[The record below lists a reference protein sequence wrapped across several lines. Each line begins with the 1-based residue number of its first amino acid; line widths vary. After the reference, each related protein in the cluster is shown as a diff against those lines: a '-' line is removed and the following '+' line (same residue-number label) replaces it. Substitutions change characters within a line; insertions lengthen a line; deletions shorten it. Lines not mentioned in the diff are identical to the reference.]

1 MDFETA
7 RNVSKFFDT
16 CSKLD
21 SKEENEIDEKNHIC
35 CSLVNVVQISNVLLL
50 ALLTLQCFQVWLVTN
65 NLHSIPFVFERSKVR
80 LDVAISVVSASG
92 NTA

>member
-1 MDFETA
+1 MSE
-7 RNVSKFFDT
+7 KG
-16 CSKLD
+16 
-21 SKEENEIDEKNHIC
+21 NEIDEKNHIC